1 MPFMLLKKKLK
12 RENELQALSIVTF
25 FCQLDESNPYMNI

>member
-12 RENELQALSIVTF
+12 RENELGALSIVTF
-25 FCQLDESNPYMNI
+25 FCQPDESNPYINI